1 MSVVHRVDETLKEG
15 LLRGPLRGAHV
26 QVLFETPD
34 SDWAARRSGPCVN
47 VFLYGIEEDSSRS
60 QSGGVSVIDE
70 QGAVVGYGAPPR
82 FFRLT
87 YLVSVWAQS
96 VQDEHRMLGTLLEW
110 CVRTEELTLTPAG
123 SGSGAAPGSG
133 SGSAGGADGGTRLSL
148 GLRETPPGAESAAS
162 RLWSSLGTPARPVLD
177 LVVTVPLGR
186 PVQDTGPAPAMGLAL
201 RARQLPDTEQP
212 AGDPASAP
220 PASEPGRPVRRRDI
234 REMA

>member
-15 LLRGPLRGAHV
+15 LLRGPLRAANA

-47 VFLYGIEEDSSRS
+47 VFLYGIEEDSSRT
-60 QSGGVSVIDE
+60 QSGGVSVVDE
-70 QGAVVGYGAPPR
+70 QGAVVGYGTPPR
-82 FFRLT
+82 FFRLL

-110 CVRTEELTLTPAG
+110 CVRTEELTVTGVPG
-123 SGSGAAPGSG
+123 RGDPGA
-133 SGSAGGADGGTRLSL
+133 RLSL

-162 RLWSSLGTPARPVLD
+162 RLWTSLGTPARPVLD

-186 PVQDTGPAPAMGLAL
+186 PTQDTGPAPAKGLAL
-201 RARQLPDTEQP
+201 RALQLPDTAQRS
-212 AGDPASAP
+212 GDPATTP
-220 PASEPGRPVRRRDI
+220 PMSEPAQPVRRRSI
-234 REMA
+234 QEMA